1 MDSGLSGNGGIPPK
15 MAHFLIV
22 HPVVSHSF
30 QLVPIFFGKINFPK
44 SNCPLYSPI
53 FPYISLYSVNIS
65 FIPTNPKMPSAFP
78 ASVRGAPSPVQP
90 EMRNADPPP
99 VATAALHEHTIDA
112 MYYDICTHN
121 IYIYI
126 YIHTPMFVYT
136 NICTCIYVYTY
147 VCTYLGGLQY
157 DKQRPFF
164 HLFTPLRVGWPPTPQ
179 VYFGPWEGLRV
190 VFPRGGSP
198 S

>member
-30 QLVPIFFGKINFPK
+30 QLVPIFFGKINLPK

-65 FIPTNPKMPSAFP
+65 FIPTNPKMSSAFP

-112 MYYDICTHN
+112 MYYDICAHN
-121 IYIYI
+121 IYIYT
-126 YIHTPMFVYT
+126 YIHLCLY
-136 NICTCIYVYTY
+136 IQIYVHVFMYIHMY
-147 VCTYLGGLQY
+147 V
-157 DKQRPFF
+157 
-164 HLFTPLRVGWPPTPQ
+164 HI
-179 VYFGPWEGLRV
+179 
-190 VFPRGGSP
+190 
-198 S
+198 